1 MTSSSRAEH
10 LSEHSPWFWRSG
22 SLWQHGVE
30 DARSYVL
37 DMLCQSTSRTEMLAV
52 LQDMQKYDN
61 ESTRVG
67 ISRMEHDTLARLV
80 VEATGGK
87 VDDMPMTGF
96 ANECFVVDPSTS
108 AKTSRTKEDIQADL
122 RAQCDRMQMRW
133 SIPVNQ
139 YVRLDE
145 AGFDRPPTQWIAFEQ
160 LRYRWECAE
169 PILVNCPVQAGFV
182 ESALI
187 SAWRRFTKLKG
198 ELWEVLAP
206 SGVAAVQIWGKTL
219 PDVAR
224 MSGRGA
230 ADMRPHPDE
239 SAKLQSTHGI
249 IIDEISMLSEDTFRE
264 VIRVLQAIPL
274 REECRHRVPAGKQIP
289 MFGYRDII
297 CAGDLRQSPPA
308 DGRQPSRATQLFHR
322 HFEVFVL
329 REDLRHEQDL
339 DMQQLKELIAWGG
352 CSA

>member
-1 MTSSSRAEH
+1 
-10 LSEHSPWFWRSG
+10 
-22 SLWQHGVE
+22 
-30 DARSYVL
+30 
-37 DMLCQSTSRTEMLAV
+37 
-52 LQDMQKYDN
+52 
-61 ESTRVG
+61 
-67 ISRMEHDTLARLV
+67 MEHDTLARFV
-80 VEATGGK
+80 VEAAGGK
-87 VDDMPMTGF
+87 VNDMPMTGF

-122 RAQCDRMQMRW
+122 RAQCNRVQMRW
-133 SIPVNQ
+133 LIAVNK
-139 YVRLDE
+139 YVRWDA

-169 PILVNCPVQAGFV
+169 PILVDSPEQAGFGR
-182 ESALI
+182 SALI
-187 SAWRRFTKLKG
+187 SAWRLFTQLKG
-198 ELWEVLAP
+198 ERWEVLAP
-206 SGVAAVQIWGKTL
+206 SGVAAVQVGGTTL
-219 PDVAR
+219 HYAAR
-224 MSGRGA
+224 MSGSGA
-230 ADMRPHPDE
+230 ANMQPHSDE
-239 SAKLQSTHGI
+239 SAELQSTHGI
-249 IIDEISMLSEDTFRE
+249 IIDEIRMLGEDTFRE
-264 VIRVLQAIPL
+264 VIRVLQAFPL